1 VETDLS
7 PWWKPIGFRL
17 DQQEGQQMTTRID
30 SGAAAA
36 AQAGSGFRGSHAARW
51 WILVVLGVAQLMVIL
66 DATVVNIALPAAQQ
80 DLGFSD
86 GSRQWV
92 ITGYALAF
100 GSLLLLGGRLGD
112 LFGRRTTFLVGLA
125 GFAVASG
132 IGGAAPSF
140 EILVASR
147 VGQGVFAALLAPAAL
162 SLLSVTF
169 TEPSERAKAFGVFS
183 ALSGAGA
190 AVGLLLGGMLTEWAS
205 WRWVMFVNIGFAGV
219 AIVGGAL
226 LLAKHVASEQPK
238 LDLPGT
244 LVISAALFAIVYGF
258 AHAESASWTDQVTLG
273 FLIGGVVLL
282 ALFVWVEDRVAHPL
296 LPLRVVFHRTRGASF
311 LVVFVLGMGMFSIFL
326 FLTYYLEVSLGFS
339 PIEAGLAFLPMV
351 GGIVLAS
358 IAGPSLLLPRTG
370 PKVLMTVGFVVSAT
384 GMVLLSRL
392 GLDSTYVSDVMPG
405 LILLGA
411 GIGAAMTTAF
421 QGATAGVHHEDAGV
435 ASAMINTSQQVGGSI
450 STALLTTVATSAM
463 TDFLSSHK
471 ASALTAAQAHVES
484 YTATFTWGAG
494 IFVAGAVVAAI
505 VMPNTRFAPSEGEPV
520 IAH

>member
-1 VETDLS
+1 
-7 PWWKPIGFRL
+7 
-17 DQQEGQQMTTRID
+17 MTTFNSEATAPD
-30 SGAAAA
+30 K
-36 AQAGSGFRGSHAARW
+36 AGSGFRGSHAARW
-51 WILVVLGVAQLMVIL
+51 WVLVVLGVAQLMVIL
-66 DATVVNIALPAAQQ
+66 DATIVNIALPAAQE

-112 LFGRRTTFLVGLA
+112 LFGRRTTFLVGLM
-125 GFAVASG
+125 GFAIASG
-132 IGGAAPSF
+132 IGGAAPNF

-169 TEPSERAKAFGVFS
+169 TEPAERAKAFGVFS

-190 AVGLLLGGMLTEWAS
+190 AIGLLLGGMLTEWAS
-205 WRWVMFVNIGFAGV
+205 WRWVMFVNIGFAGIAV
-219 AIVGGAL
+219 AGGAL
-226 LLAKHVASEQPK
+226 LLAKHVSAERPK
-238 LDLPGT
+238 LDIPGT
-244 LVISAALFAIVYGF
+244 LVISAALFGIVYGF
-258 AHAESASWTDQVTLG
+258 AHAESSSWTDQVTLG

-282 ALFVWVEDRVAHPL
+282 AVFVWVEDRVAHPL
-296 LPLRVVFHRTRGASF
+296 LPLRLVLDRTRGGSF

-326 FLTYYLEVSLGFS
+326 FLTYYLQVSLGFS

-358 IAGPSLLLPRTG
+358 ITGPSLLLPRVG
-370 PKVLMTVGFVVSAT
+370 PKILMTVSFLVSAT
-384 GMVLLSRL
+384 GMILLTQL
-392 GLDSTYVSDVMPG
+392 GLGSSYVSDVMPG
-405 LILLGA
+405 LILLGV
-411 GIGAAMTTAF
+411 GIGGAMTTAF

-450 STALLTTVATSAM
+450 SAALLTTVATSAM
-463 TDFLSSHK
+463 TDYLTSHK
-471 ASALTAAQAHVES
+471 AGALAAAQANVES
-484 YTATFTWGAG
+484 YTATFTWGAW
-494 IFVAGAVVAAI
+494 IFVAGAVIAAL
-505 VMPNTRFAPSEGEPV
+505 VVPNGPLAESEGEPV